1 MLIAERI
8 RLQKNIWQ
16 VLKQKQKRKQATA
29 SSVKEALE
37 QIILVQNRLTTF
49 NKKHPVF
56 SKLFWII
63 DQVFAF
69 IPLKAKRLKLIK
81 LSQRIRAVTNP
92 VVIPPVPLVRRNS
105 TMVAKLSAEKEPLDE
120 KPQLERYETFLPQF
134 LRYHFE
140 TPESDT
146 EKKKAYL
153 FGIQLC
159 SFAMECERFFSVLKE
174 LHEKHVENDPHFE
187 EADEMRKALETTDQF
202 GTTYSELLQ
211 SLNQD
216 KLHSQTQQQLFAT
229 LVLNWKSVK
238 ESLAD
243 YPEDSSHQR
252 LPKLIKRVDHTLQ
265 PELIAAKT
273 FLDREIKT
281 IYQSIDAETA
291 RLATL
296 PVRSEGDEL
305 FKEHDAR
312 LRKVIENRISSYRL
326 YLRNYVYLLESLV
339 KAPEISTWELCTPH
353 RSEMTAQANYAKY
366 VKQALEAQEPKPT
379 LFVFWSNGVEE
390 EIERGLQQRFRRLK
404 DAQALISKG

>member
-16 VLKQKQKRKQATA
+16 VLKQKQKPKQATA

-37 QIILVQNRLTTF
+37 QIILVQNQLTTF

-56 SKLFWII
+56 SKFFWII
-63 DQVFAF
+63 DQLLAF
-69 IPLKAKRLKLIK
+69 IPLKSKRLKLIK
-81 LSQRIRAVTNP
+81 MSQRIRAVANP
-92 VVIPPVPLVRRNS
+92 VVMSPVPLVRRNS
-105 TMVAKLSAEKEPLDE
+105 TMVAKLSAEKEPVDD
-120 KPQLERYETFLPQF
+120 KPQLVSYEKLLAQF
-134 LRYHFE
+134 LRSHFD
-140 TPESDT
+140 TPESDKT
-146 EKKKAYL
+146 KSKAFL

-159 SFAMECERFFSVLKE
+159 SFAMECERFFNVLKE

-202 GTTYSELLQ
+202 GNTYSELLQ

-216 KLHSQTQQQLFAT
+216 KIPTQAQQELFDK
-229 LVLNWKSVK
+229 LVLNWQSVK

-243 YPEDSSHQR
+243 YPEDPSHPR
-252 LPKLIKRVDHTLQ
+252 LQKLMKRVDHTLHA
-265 PELIAAKT
+265 EVIAAKT

-281 IYQSIDAETA
+281 ISQSIDAETV

-296 PVRSEGDEL
+296 PVRAEGDEL

-326 YLRNYVYLLESLV
+326 YFRNYVYLFESLV
-339 KAPEISTWELCTPH
+339 KAPEISTWELCTPS
-353 RSEMTAQANYAKY
+353 RYEQTVQTNYAKY
-366 VKQALEAQEPKPT
+366 VNQAIEAQEPKPT
-379 LFVFWSNGVEE
+379 LFLFWSNGVEE
-390 EIERGLQQRFRRLK
+390 EIEHGLKQRFRRLK
-404 DAQALISKG
+404 NAQALISKG